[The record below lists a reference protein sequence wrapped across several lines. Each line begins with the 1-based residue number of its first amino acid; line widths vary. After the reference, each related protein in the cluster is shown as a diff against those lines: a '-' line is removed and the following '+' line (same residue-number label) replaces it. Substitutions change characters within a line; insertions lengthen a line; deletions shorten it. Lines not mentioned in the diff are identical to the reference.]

1 MKVELLH
8 FTPIGIAV
16 NAIRTCYNSCDKSD
30 DLGERD
36 IKLIKSIIANN
47 HLSTVEHICFSFK
60 ISGISRALLQQ
71 LSRHRLMSL
80 SVRSTRY
87 CLRGLKS
94 VNQDEL
100 KNYLVKI
107 NDSIDEYN
115 RFRLATL
122 QALINEQKFTNDELK
137 YMLPEAFKTEL
148 VLTINARSLRNL
160 LELRLSSKA
169 LKEFRELAKEI
180 YKAIPE
186 SHKILFD
193 DIVEQNRG
201 ETNTKSL

>member
-8 FTPIGIAV
+8 FTPIMIAV

-30 DLGERD
+30 DLGEKD

-47 HLSTVEHICFSFK
+47 HTSTIEHISYNFK
-60 ISGISRALLQQ
+60 ISGISRACLQE
-71 LSRHRLMSL
+71 LARHRLASL
-80 SVRSTRY
+80 SVKSTRY
-87 CLRGLKS
+87 TLRELKN

-107 NDSIDEYN
+107 SDSIDEYN
-115 RFRLATL
+115 RFRLATI
-122 QALINEQKFTNDELK
+122 QALINEQNLSNDELK
-137 YMLPEAFKTEL
+137 YLLPEAFKTEL
-148 VLTINARSLRNL
+148 MLTINARSLRNL

-180 YKAIPE
+180 YKTIPE
-186 SHKILFD
+186 PHRVLFD
-193 DIVEQNRG
+193 DIIEK
-201 ETNTKSL
+201 TKTL

>member
-1 MKVELLH
+1 MRVELLH
-8 FTPIGIAV
+8 FTPIMIAV
-16 NAIRTCYNSCDKSD
+16 NAIRTCYNSWDKSD
-30 DLGERD
+30 ELGEKD

-47 HLSTVEHICFSFK
+47 HLSTIEHICYNYK
-60 ISGISRALLQQ
+60 ISGISRALLQE
-71 LSRHRLMSL
+71 LARHRVASL
-80 SVRSTRY
+80 SVKSTRY
-87 CLRGLKS
+87 TLRELKS

-115 RFRLATL
+115 RFRLATI
-122 QALINEQKFTNDELK
+122 QALINEQNLSNDELK

-169 LKEFRELAKEI
+169 LKEFRELAKALYREL
-180 YKAIPE
+180 PE
-186 SHKILFD
+186 PHRVLFD
-193 DIVEQNRG
+193 DIVEK
-201 ETNTKSL
+201 TKTL

>member
-8 FTPIGIAV
+8 FTPIMIAV

-47 HLSTVEHICFSFK
+47 HLSTVEHISYNFK
-60 ISGISRALLQQ
+60 ISGVSRALLQE
-71 LSRHRLMSL
+71 LSRHRLASL
-80 SVRSTRY
+80 SVKSTRY
-87 CLRGLKS
+87 TLREIKN
-94 VNQDEL
+94 VNADDL

-107 NDSIDEYN
+107 SDSIDEYN
-115 RFRLATL
+115 KFRLATI
-122 QALINEQKFTNDELK
+122 QTLINEQNLSNDELK

-169 LKEFRELAKEI
+169 LKEFRELAKEL
-180 YKAIPE
+180 YSQLPE
-186 SHKILFD
+186 PHKILFD
-193 DIVEQNRG
+193 DIVEKLNKEQRC
-201 ETNTKSL
+201 